1 MADDYKLIESVDD
14 DDDDDSEGQLSRM
27 SDSSGDGGR
36 KSKAN
41 KDEEDGVNNE
51 VIDDYG
57 RDVEEFINIKGVLNI
72 ERIKDIMGEIMSSC

>member
-1 MADDYKLIESVDD
+1 
-14 DDDDDSEGQLSRM
+14 M
-27 SDSSGDGGR
+27 SDSSGDGGG

-51 VIDDYG
+51 VIDTYG